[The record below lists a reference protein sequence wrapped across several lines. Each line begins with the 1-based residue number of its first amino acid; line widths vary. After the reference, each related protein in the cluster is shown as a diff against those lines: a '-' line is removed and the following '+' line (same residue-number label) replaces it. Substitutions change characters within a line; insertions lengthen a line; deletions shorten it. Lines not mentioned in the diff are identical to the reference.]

1 MTVTA
6 ALPELAA
13 RAARDLEG
21 RPAEDVVRWAV
32 EEFGDDL
39 CLASSMQDAVL
50 VHLVST
56 VRAGVP
62 VIFLDT
68 GYHFAETIGTRDA
81 VASAYPVRL
90 LNVTPKQTVAEQDED
105 YGPRL
110 FERDPDLCCRL
121 RKVEPLETA
130 LAPFQAWVSG
140 IRREDAPTRDGV
152 PVVQWDEKRS
162 MVKVNPLATWTADDH
177 AAYAAEHGVLV
188 NPLYGPDYP
197 SIGCA
202 PCTRAVGLGEHPRAG
217 RWAGHAKTECGLHS

>member
-140 IRREDAPTRDGV
+140 IRREDAPTRDGRTR
-152 PVVQWDEKRS
+152 RS
-162 MVKVNPLATWTADDH
+162 SRRW
-177 AAYAAEHGVLV
+177 
-188 NPLYGPDYP
+188 
-197 SIGCA
+197 S
-202 PCTRAVGLGEHPRAG
+202 RAG
-217 RWAGHAKTECGLHS
+217 PGCTSRWP